1 MEKDKRNPY
10 KTLSIL
16 LLILGAIY
24 ILLNILPIHHVNA
37 HPFFENGDKP
47 LVIAHQGGEHL
58 RPSNTMIAFE
68 YATELG
74 ADVLETDIHISKD
87 GYLIAIHDP
96 TVDRT
101 TDGIG
106 RVADYTLKELK
117 QLDAGY
123 YFEKN
128 GKHLYRG
135 QGIQLITIEELF
147 QRFPNMHFVLEIKD
161 TNPDNQIDSIIK
173 RLVHLIN
180 TYEMREQVLIGSFD
194 QEVVDRFRTQAG
206 PGVVTSGGRDEVKK
220 FVIFNKFFLK
230 NFYRPQVEALQIPQ
244 AESGFDL
251 TTESI
256 FTGAKR
262 IGMNLHY
269 WTVNDPKDMRR
280 LIEKGADGITTDRPD
295 LLIQV
300 LNELGY

>member
-1 MEKDKRNPY
+1 MKKNKRNPF
-10 KTLSIL
+10 KILSTL

-24 ILLNILPIHHVNA
+24 ICLNILPIHHVKA
-37 HPFFENGDKP
+37 HPFFDNGDKP

-68 YATELG
+68 HATELG

-101 TDGIG
+101 TDGTG

-128 GKHLYRG
+128 GKHPYRG
-135 QGIQLITIEELF
+135 RGIQLITIEELF
-147 QRFPNMHFVLEIKD
+147 QRFPNMRFVLEIKD
-161 TNPDNQIDSIIK
+161 TNPSNQIDTLIK

-180 TYEMREQVLIGSFD
+180 TYEMRDQVLIGSFD
-194 QEVVDRFRTQAG
+194 QQIVNQFRAEAG
-206 PGVVTSGGRDEVKK
+206 PGVVTSGGRNEVKK
-220 FVIFNKFFLK
+220 FVVFNKFFMK

-251 TTESI
+251 TTSSI
-256 FTGAKR
+256 VEGAKR
-262 IGMNLHY
+262 IGMRLHY
-269 WTVNDPKDMRR
+269 WTVNDPKDMRS
-280 LIEKGADGITTDRPD
+280 LIENGADGIITDRPD
-295 LLIQV
+295 LLIDL